1 MPTEDKTRPLCP
13 RCAKAVGILAVY
25 SLPVAAADPGAPP
38 ARKDETVPVYACPH
52 CRAILGVGGGSYIG
66 GITIKT

>member
-1 MPTEDKTRPLCP
+1 MPDVEHGNPICP
-13 RCAKAVGILAVY
+13 CCAKTIGILAVY
-25 SLPVAAADPGAPP
+25 PLPVAAADPGAPP